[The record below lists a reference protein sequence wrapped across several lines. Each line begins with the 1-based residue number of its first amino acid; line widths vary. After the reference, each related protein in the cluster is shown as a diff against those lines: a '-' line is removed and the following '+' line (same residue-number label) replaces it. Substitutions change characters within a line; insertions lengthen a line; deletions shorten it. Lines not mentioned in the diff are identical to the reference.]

1 MTQQYLLS
9 TSPVISCMPNPSV
22 AATPAGQKA
31 TTATAGYHV
40 GLLLLEQLACQ
51 SASWTLLLQQQLQQR
66 HDRKQAQ
73 AQAAGTAAG
82 TAPSLSKLL
91 VLLAEVISR

>member
-9 TSPVISCMPNPSV
+9 TSPAISSMPNLAV

-31 TTATAGYHV
+31 ATATAGYHV

-66 HDRKQAQ
+66 HDQKQAQ
-73 AQAAGTAAG
+73 AQAAG

-91 VLLAEVISR
+91 ALLAEVIAR